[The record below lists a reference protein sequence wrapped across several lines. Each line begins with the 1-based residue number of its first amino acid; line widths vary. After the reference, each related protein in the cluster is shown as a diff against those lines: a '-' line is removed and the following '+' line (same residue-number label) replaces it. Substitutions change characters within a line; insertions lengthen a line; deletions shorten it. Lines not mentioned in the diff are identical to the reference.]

1 MSIEKLILSIVK
13 YNVVKSVMSN
23 FRKLMRRKY
32 G

>member
-23 FRKLMRRKY
+23 SRKLMRRKY